1 VSASS
6 RLPAR
11 RLSSIKGLARLTVR

>member
-11 RLSSIKGLARLTVR
+11 RLPSIKGLARLTVR